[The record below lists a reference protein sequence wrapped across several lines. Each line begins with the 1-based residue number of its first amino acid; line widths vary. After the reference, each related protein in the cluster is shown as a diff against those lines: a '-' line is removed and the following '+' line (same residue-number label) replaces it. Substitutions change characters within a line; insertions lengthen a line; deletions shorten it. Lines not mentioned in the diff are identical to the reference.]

1 MVYQCLFLFIFY
13 NIEGERDAIIETNLS
28 ADKGDVLGSLHFR
41 LLNNKEGFDYE

>member
-28 ADKGDVLGSLHFR
+28 ADKGDVF
-41 LLNNKEGFDYE
+41 GFVTFQIVE